1 MEKQHFSLIADRR
14 RYGTYF
20 QRHILSVWSAAL
32 PRCLRS
38 KTSSDDPTRGRY
50 RLTTLQDR
58 PRTFPDRSTTRQGCP
73 KTSSADP
80 KSATDRLMTFQ
91 HRPRTLHD
99 APQMPPDDLSVVPR
113 RGKIARR
120 HCGSIVVV
128 VFLCDLS
135 LETKTGNNTTN
146 IRKACCFNGEH
157 WFS

>member
-20 QRHILSVWSAAL
+20 QHILSVWSAAL

-38 KTSSDDPTRGRY
+38 KTSSDDLKSARDRP
-50 RLTTLQDR
+50 TTLQDR
-58 PRTFPDRSTTRQGCP
+58 PRTFPDRFTTRQGCP

-80 KSATDRLMTFQ
+80 KSAPYRLMTFQ

-99 APQMPPDDLSVVPR
+99 APQMPPDDPSVVPR

-120 HCGSIVVV
+120 HYGSIVVV

-135 LETKTGNNTTN
+135 LETKTGNNTTK
-146 IRKACCFNGEH
+146 IKKVCFFNGKH